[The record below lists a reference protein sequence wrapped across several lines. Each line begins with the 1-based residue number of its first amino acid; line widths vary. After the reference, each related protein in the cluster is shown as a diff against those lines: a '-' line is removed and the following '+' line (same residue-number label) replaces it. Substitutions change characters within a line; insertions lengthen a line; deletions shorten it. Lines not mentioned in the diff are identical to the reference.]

1 MIAKVK
7 SSNFIDTLKV
17 ELLSYT
23 AKCLKAVLRDE
34 KGSVCSELET
44 MPVTDQPEI
53 TWKGLND
60 LPYGVYTLELSQG
73 EDEVQQLRLVKRI

>member
-23 AKCLKAVLRDE
+23 SNCLKAVLRDE
-34 KGSVCSELET
+34 KGSVCSQLET
-44 MPVTDQPEI
+44 MPITDQPEI

-73 EDEVQQLRLVKRI
+73 EDEIQLLRLVKRI

>member
-7 SSNFIDTLKV
+7 SSNFIDSLKV
-17 ELLSYT
+17 ELVASSHQS
-23 AKCLKAVLRDE
+23 LKAVLRDE
-34 KGSVCSELET
+34 KGSICSELET
-44 MPVTDQPEI
+44 ILPKDVPEI

-73 EDEVQQLRLVKRI
+73 EEAVRLRMVKRV

>member
-7 SSNFIDTLKV
+7 SATFIDTLQFQLV
-17 ELLSYT
+17 AVSQNLLR
-23 AKCLKAVLRDE
+23 AVLRDE
-34 KGSVCSELET
+34 KGSVCSQLET
-44 MPVTDQPEI
+44 AFPENESEI

-73 EDEVQQLRLVKRI
+73 EEKVRLRMVKRV

>member
-17 ELLSYT
+17 ELLSCT
-23 AKCLKAVLRDE
+23 NHSLKAVLRNE
-34 KGSVCSELET
+34 QGSICSELET
-44 MPVTDQPEI
+44 MLITDQPEI

-73 EDEVQQLRLVKRI
+73 EDEIRLRMVKRV